1 MLLIIYRGWLQS
13 RKDVC
18 PRDRGDEDNPGD
30 EDDED
35 DEEVVMRGG
44 HVDDNDDDGQ
54 CWRDE

>member
-13 RKDVC
+13 RKDVR
-18 PRDRGDEDNPGD
+18 PRDCGDEDNPGD

-35 DEEVVMRGG
+35 GEEVVMRGG